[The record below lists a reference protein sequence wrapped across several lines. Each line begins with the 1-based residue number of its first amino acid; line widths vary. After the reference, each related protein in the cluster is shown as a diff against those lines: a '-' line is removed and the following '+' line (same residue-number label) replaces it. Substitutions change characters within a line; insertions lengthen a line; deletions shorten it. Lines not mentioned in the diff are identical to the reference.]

1 MKKGSLI
8 RQLAIMLTAQI
19 LLLIVVLL
27 LVIAYTIHNAR
38 VEKEKM
44 LSNLLTVYGQ
54 NLENRIQRAD
64 GILENITLNQSTEL
78 DLITSDKESERY
90 YARVELFESM
100 RAATTNDDT
109 VEILLVAENRYYS
122 ALMTQN
128 STLRGQ
134 RKERLQ
140 EFALR
145 LLEPNRQ
152 ANCWRFARIGDT
164 IYLYRAYCWN
174 HRVIAAFISVQEF
187 WKTDVNAEYE
197 DLTWLLTDPSGYL
210 WAMQGEKLPLKL
222 GCTVKEEPA
231 GAYLQDGITLADSA
245 IRLYCC
251 TKTDFVWDALQ
262 GNMIGLIL
270 ILLVTITF
278 ALILVRYIYLQ
289 ILSPMGQMVCV
300 LQQIDPQEQDLSLHI
315 PCKNREFSIL
325 QDAFNTLMQENIG
338 LRFRSYER
346 QIEVRNA
353 ELRAIR
359 LQLKPHFFLNAITTI
374 SSLSM
379 QGKNLD
385 IRQYIDV
392 LSKNIR
398 YMFKSG
404 MRTVPL
410 SEELQNI
417 EAYFEMQELKYPGA
431 VFYCIQAQPP
441 TQQWPIPHM
450 LIHTVVEN
458 VYKYAVT
465 VGGDICTV
473 LISARLEQHG
483 GQETMLCIE
492 IEDDGPGYPEEFLER
507 IRKQENSDLLR
518 EGKHIGL
525 QSLAKMLELMYGR
538 TDLMELENLEPHGA
552 HSRFWIPQVAT
563 IKDEVATDAVE

>member
-1 MKKGSLI
+1 M
-8 RQLAIMLTAQI
+8 
-19 LLLIVVLL
+19 
-27 LVIAYTIHNAR
+27 
-38 VEKEKM
+38 
-44 LSNLLTVYGQ
+44 
-54 NLENRIQRAD
+54 
-64 GILENITLNQSTEL
+64 
-78 DLITSDKESERY
+78 
-90 YARVELFESM
+90 
-100 RAATTNDDT
+100 
-109 VEILLVAENRYYS
+109 
-122 ALMTQN
+122 
-128 STLRGQ
+128 
-134 RKERLQ
+134 
-140 EFALR
+140 
-145 LLEPNRQ
+145 
-152 ANCWRFARIGDT
+152 
-164 IYLYRAYCWN
+164 
-174 HRVIAAFISVQEF
+174 QEF

-210 WAMQGEKLPLKL
+210 WAMQGEELPLKL
-222 GCTVKEEPA
+222 GCTVKEEPV
-231 GAYLQDGITLADSA
+231 GAYLQDGIPLADGA

-379 QGKNLD
+379 QGKNLE

-410 SEELQNI
+410 SEGLQNI
-417 EAYFEMQELKYPGA
+417 EAYFEMQELKYPGT
-431 VFYCIQAQPP
+431 VFYCIQAQPQ

-552 HSRFWIPQVAT
+552 HSRFWIPQVAI
-563 IKDEVATDAVE
+563 IKDEGAPVRCR